1 MLGSVTKGPVLPAFQ
16 LLKDAG
22 FEGVELI
29 SPNQL
34 DLKEVLAA
42 RDKTG
47 LVIHGVSG
55 GRHWQDPLSDPDPKV
70 VERGMAA
77 IQQEF
82 LDCKAYG
89 GTTVLVVPA
98 VVNKKVSYRD
108 AYTRS
113 QENIRKL
120 IPYAEQSGV
129 KIAIEEVWN
138 KFLLSPVEFARYIDE
153 FGSPTVGAYFDVGNI
168 VEYGFPE
175 EWIRELGKRILKIH
189 IKEYAKPK
197 RFDYKLGEGRDRL
210 AGRAPGARRRRLRR
224 LDLRRG
230 RLRRPGRNEGRGPAD
245 EPGTATPMRPICV
258 AAQRYTELSSGLLAS
273 NSPEACQADTRPQD
287 LPRHLDLGPAHPPVQ
302 DPASPASLRLPSCAA
317 RIKAKGRRPRLSIPG
332 VGEKMLQAQGQSPR
346 SRVRK
351 PAAAEAFV
359 RSGPESPES
368 YRQFNLV
375 RAIV

>member
-1 MLGSVTKGPVLPAFQ
+1 MGHIHRRTFVKAASAALAGAAVSPAASRAAATAAGRWKKAFMLGSVTKGPILPTFK
-16 LLKDAG
+16 LLAEAG

-34 DLKEVLAA
+34 DLSEVLAA

-77 IQQEF
+77 IKQEF

-108 AYTRS
+108 AYARS
-113 QENIRKL
+113 QENIKKL
-120 IPYAEQSGV
+120 IPHAEQAGV
-129 KIAIEEVWN
+129 KIAVEEVWN

-153 FGSPTVGAYFDVGNI
+153 FESPAVGAYFDVGNV
-168 VEYGFPE
+168 VEYGYPE

-197 RFDYKLGEGRDRL
+197 RFDYKLGEGEIDWPAVRQALVDVGYEGWITAEVGFGDL
-210 AGRAPGARRRRLRR
+210 KEMKDVVRRM
-224 LDLRRG
+224 
-230 RLRRPGRNEGRGPAD
+230 NQ
-245 EPGTATPMRPICV
+245 V
-258 AAQRYTELSSGLLAS
+258 
-273 NSPEACQADTRPQD
+273 
-287 LPRHLDLGPAHPPVQ
+287 
-302 DPASPASLRLPSCAA
+302 
-317 RIKAKGRRPRLSIPG
+317 
-332 VGEKMLQAQGQSPR
+332 LQMG
-346 SRVRK
+346 
-351 PAAAEAFV
+351 
-359 RSGPESPES
+359 
-368 YRQFNLV
+368 
-375 RAIV
+375 